1 MGQAAYQRCSFQE
14 LQQKK
19 GEFVLINTL
28 PLDRQSYLIKGTL
41 LAIEEARRMNE
52 YLYKNKHIDIVVYGL
67 DHQDQSVLKKFA
79 QLKELGFTK
88 VSMYMGGM
96 FEWALLQEI
105 YGTNFPTEGSLRDP
119 MDLYQKIDRRK

>member
-1 MGQAAYQRCSFQE
+1 MGQAAYPRCTFQE

-28 PLDRQSYLIKGTL
+28 PLERQSYLIQGTMS
-41 LAIEEARRMNE
+41 ATEEARRMNE
-52 YLYKNKHIDIVVYGL
+52 YLYKNKQVDIVVYGL
-67 DHQDQSVLKKFA
+67 DHQDSSVLKKFG

-88 VSMYMGGM
+88 VSMYAGGI

-105 YGTNFPTEGSLRDP
+105 YGANFPTQGTLRDP
-119 MDLYQKIDRRK
+119 MDLYQKIDGRK

>member
-1 MGQAAYQRCSFQE
+1 MGQAAYSCCSFQE

-19 GEFVLINTL
+19 GDFVLINTL
-28 PLDRQSYLIKGTL
+28 PLDRQSFLIQGTMC
-41 LAIEEARRMNE
+41 AADEARRMNE
-52 YLYKNKHIDIVVYGL
+52 YLYRNKHIDIVVYGL
-67 DHQDQSVLKKFA
+67 DHQDPTVLKKFV

-88 VSMYMGGM
+88 VSMYPGGI

-105 YGTNFPTEGSLRDP
+105 YGKNFPTEGTLRDP